1 MSSPE
6 PHHLIDRRSVLES
19 LRGLA
24 YSIFDQI
31 INIEEVLFP
40 VVAHTFIVILLTL
53 LVYGFLTGSSTN
65 TV

>member
-6 PHHLIDRRSVLES
+6 LHHRIGRRSALEN
-19 LRGLA
+19 LKDVA
-24 YSIFDQI
+24 YAILDQI
-31 INIEEVLFP
+31 VDIEEALFP
-40 VVAHTFIVILLTL
+40 LAAHTLIVILLTL